1 MSLGSIFVDVEHA
14 VEVGAEDALKLL
26 STATTDLAKVAT
38 ASPKVAAALGVVL
51 GGVTAAVTD
60 VDSVATNPLNITV
73 DEATL
78 AALKAVWPEVQ
89 AFLATIGV
97 KV

>member
-1 MSLGSIFVDVEHA
+1 MSLGSIFVDAEHA

-26 STATTDLAKVAT
+26 SKGTAELAKVEA
-38 ASPKVAAALGVVL
+38 ASPKVAAALGVLL

-78 AALKAVWPEVQ
+78 AALKTVWPEVQ
-89 AFLATIGV
+89 TFLATIGV